1 MNLRISKEFFT
12 EFAKKTWQS
21 PYSCV
26 LELVEDSYDED
37 ATCVIVTVTPNY
49 IVIEDDVGMDERGI
63 DLFLTVGSTH
73 KQKESV
79 SPRFGRARTGR
90 YGVGRL
96 SFLAF
101 FSAMKVRTR
110 KGSFHKTFMI
120 DEEVLAQLSSGKA
133 EVKLLPEPPLDRD
146 GSEIWLLNPRSALR
160 PEKILKDLKEL
171 PILRSPY
178 FEVYLRVGEF
188 HPWSIE
194 GAIRVEPRN
203 VVGERIPVELDDI
216 TGEITIAY
224 RPLSEEERGITI
236 IHNAHAVAKSLFG
249 FSPAQM
255 SRITGY
261 VRCDWITP
269 VFATKS
275 AIIEDEK
282 YARFYNMMRNFISQ
296 KVLPRAVE
304 VKEGLSYI
312 EYNVFKSIDNVLSSV
327 LENIEREQQTPQ
339 EETKQPLTIA
349 EENLKLDAQESVQK
363 VGNVPIPDTPTPIVS
378 ASLTLPATHTGTM
391 QIDLNMDKKAGI
403 TMETQF
409 KPYIKSGST
418 VGESSTPVQPRKTG
432 SSGRPRRLPDKVGL
446 IKLGFQVLPYS
457 DPEDEREFFIQGNT
471 IYINRACKAYEKELK
486 RGSEFLKRYALRII
500 ASAIASIRT
509 QQTEALEYAN
519 SIIAKALEK
528 I

>member
-1 MNLRISKEFFT
+1 MSLRISKEFFT

-37 ATCVIVTVTPNY
+37 ATRVIVTVTPDY
-49 IVIEDDVGMDERGI
+49 IVIEDDVGMDERGM
-63 DLFLTVGSTH
+63 DLFLTVGSAH
-73 KQKESV
+73 KQKELV

-110 KGSFHKTFMI
+110 RGSFHKTFMI
-120 DEEVLAQLSSGKA
+120 DEDVLAQLSSGKA
-133 EVKLLPEPPLDRD
+133 EVKLLSEPSLDRD

-160 PEKILKDLKEL
+160 PEKILKDLREL

-178 FEVYLRVGEF
+178 FEVYLRIGEF

-194 GAIRVEPRN
+194 GAIKVEPKN
-203 VVGERIPVELDDI
+203 VVGERIPVELDGV

-282 YARFYNMMRNFISQ
+282 YTRFYNIMRSFISQ

-327 LENIEREQQTPQ
+327 LESIEREQQTPLQ
-339 EETKQPLTIA
+339 EEVKSQQLITA
-349 EENLKLDAQESVQK
+349 ADESRNSDAAQK
-363 VGNVPIPDTPTPIVS
+363 VNVPVQDTPGPIVS
-378 ASLTLPATHTGTM
+378 ASLTLPAPHMGKLQMNLSTDT
-391 QIDLNMDKKAGI
+391 KPGI
-403 TMETQF
+403 NMETRL
-409 KPYIKSGST
+409 KPYIKEPAAA
-418 VGESSTPVQPRKTG
+418 ESSITVQPRKT
-432 SSGRPRRLPDKVGL
+432 SSASKPRRLPDKVGL

-457 DPEDEREFFIQGNT
+457 DPEDEREFFIQGST

>member
-1 MNLRISKEFFT
+1 MSLRISKEFFT

-26 LELVEDSYDED
+26 VELVEDSYDED
-37 ATCVIVTVTPNY
+37 ATCVIVTVTPDY
-49 IVIEDDVGMDERGI
+49 IVIEDDVGMDERGV
-63 DLFLTVGSTH
+63 DLFLTVGSAH
-73 KQKESV
+73 KQKELV

-110 KGSFHKTFMI
+110 KGSFHRTFMI

-133 EVKLLPEPPLDRD
+133 EVKLLSEPSLERD
-146 GSEIWLLNPRSALR
+146 GSEIWLLNPKSALR
-160 PEKILKDLKEL
+160 PEKILKDLKDL

-178 FEVYLRVGEF
+178 FEVYLRIGEF
-188 HPWSIE
+188 QPWSIE
-194 GAIRVEPRN
+194 GAIKVEPRN
-203 VVGERIPVELDDI
+203 VVGEKIPVELDGI
-216 TGEITIAY
+216 TGEIIIAY

-255 SRITGY
+255 SRITGH

-275 AIIEDEK
+275 AIIEDEG
-282 YARFYNMMRNFISQ
+282 YARFYSMMRNFISQ

-327 LENIEREQQTPQ
+327 LENIEKEQQTPQ
-339 EETKQPLTIA
+339 EEAQQSIKKTGNPEIDIM
-349 EENLKLDAQESVQK
+349 ENTRKENA
-363 VGNVPIPDTPTPIVS
+363 PIPDTPMPIVS
-378 ASLTLPATHTGTM
+378 ASLTLPASHTEKVQRG
-391 QIDLNMDKKAGI
+391 LSADKEAGV
-403 TMETQF
+403 ETLL
-409 KPYIKSGST
+409 KPHSK
-418 VGESSTPVQPRKTG
+418 VGFNVDKSSTIIQPRKT
-432 SSGRPRRLPDKVGL
+432 SSAGRPRRLPDKVGL
-446 IKLGFQVLPYS
+446 LKLGFQVLPYS